1 LVFLAWRFSVNL
13 GGLEEADTQ
22 VFGQDA
28 AMFTVYSPAIEA
40 AMRRVFQSLNERD
53 RRLFAAAEVTKL
65 GHGGLLYL
73 SRLFDCD
80 PKTIRR
86 GIGEL
91 PLESSLPPG
100 RSRKKG
106 AAEKPV

>member
-1 LVFLAWRFSVNL
+1 ML
-13 GGLEEADTQ
+13 
-22 VFGQDA
+22 
-28 AMFTVYSPAIEA
+28 TVYAPAIEA
-40 AMRRVFQSLNERD
+40 AMRRVFESLNERD

-73 SRLFDCD
+73 SRLFECD

-86 GIGEL
+86 GVGEL
-91 PLESSLPPG
+91 QQEGSLPPG

-106 AAEKPV
+106 AAEKPA

>member
-1 LVFLAWRFSVNL
+1 ML
-13 GGLEEADTQ
+13 
-22 VFGQDA
+22 
-28 AMFTVYSPAIEA
+28 TVYAPAVEA
-40 AMRRVFQSLNERD
+40 AMRRVFESLNERH
-53 RRLFAAAEVTKL
+53 RRLFAAAEATKL

-73 SRLFDCD
+73 SRLFECD

-91 PLESSLPPG
+91 QLQSSLPPG

-106 AAEKPV
+106 AAGKPV